1 MLSSSPSSSDPHRP
15 VIIGIAGGSGSGKTT
30 VALRVKERFP
40 RETVEIIHH
49 DSYYYDRPDLT
60 PGNRSRINYD
70 HPNAFETSLLIQ
82 HLDTLREG
90 ESIEKPVYDFKTQR
104 RTPASQVVQPAD
116 IIFVE
121 GILVLESAEL
131 RNRMDIRLFVDV
143 DSDERFIRRLE
154 RDMVE
159 RDRTRDSVI
168 KQYRETVRPMHLQF
182 VEPSKRYAQVIIPEG
197 GHNAV
202 AIDMIC
208 AKIRD
213 ILAQRRQ
220 AESGAAGAI
229 ETRGIRGAGR

>member
-1 MLSSSPSSSDPHRP
+1 MPLTQVLHRP

-60 PGNRSRINYD
+60 AEERHRINYD
-70 HPNAFETSLLIQ
+70 HPNAFETSLLVA
-82 HLDTLREG
+82 HLDALRAG
-90 ESIEKPVYDFKTQR
+90 APIQKPVYDFTTQR
-104 RTPASQVVQPAD
+104 RTTHAEQIQPAD
-116 IIFVE
+116 IVFVE
-121 GILVLESAEL
+121 GILVLESADL
-131 RNRMDIRLFVDV
+131 RQRMDIRLYVDV
-143 DSDERFIRRLE
+143 ADDERFIRRLQ

-159 RDRTRDSVI
+159 RGRTLESVI
-168 KQYRETVRPMHLQF
+168 SQYRETVRPMHLQF

-208 AKIRD
+208 AKVQD
-213 ILAQRRQ
+213 ILGQRRR
-220 AESGAAGAI
+220 AEAGTGGWAA
-229 ETRGIRGAGR
+229 